1 MEVCAMGSVRKRED
15 TGLLFIDFR
24 YRGQRCR
31 EQTALP
37 DSAANRKKVQKVL
50 DRIEADIASG
60 IFEYRRYFPSS
71 KNAAKFDVV
80 DMPPAGHLREA
91 WHWRAPVQPPP

>member
-1 MEVCAMGSVRKRED
+1 MGRCAMASIQVRKR
-15 TGLLFIDFR
+15 TNCLILDF
-24 YRGQRCR
+24 YYKSQRCR

-50 DRIEADIASG
+50 ERIEADIASG
-60 IFEYRRYFPSS
+60 TFEYRRYFPSS